1 MGEPWPSS
9 HSPPPAAPPPRSCL
23 TPRQAGRGATIA
35 VPIAGCVPVPTMLRL
50 LLLCV
55 ALGCRAECA
64 APLTFTMLQRTRVS
78 KGSSEFS
85 GNASLDGRLSHLLEG
100 LNVTQVL
107 PLEPPDAWARRREDV
122 TNYLHYF
129 SQLVKLFSKERP
141 INYTQSL
148 CCRLGCQLFP
158 NGTAC
163 SFYEMTLNGT
173 AFLSFHVPNA
183 TWERRWPG
191 RDAVAAYAQRELMK
205 YPTTTQDLQYFLNT
219 TCVSILR
226 AQSAGTEKQSSRSHT
241 PLVLG
246 LILGTLA
253 LLGMAVGIFLCTGG
267 SC

>member
-1 MGEPWPSS
+1 
-9 HSPPPAAPPPRSCL
+9 
-23 TPRQAGRGATIA
+23 
-35 VPIAGCVPVPTMLRL
+35 
-50 LLLCV
+50 
-55 ALGCRAECA
+55 
-64 APLTFTMLQRTRVS
+64 MLQWTRVS
-78 KGSSEFS
+78 NGSLEFS
-85 GNASLDGRLSHLLEG
+85 GNASLDGQLSHILEG

-107 PLEPPDAWARRREDV
+107 ALEPLDAWALWREDV
-122 TNYLHYF
+122 TTYLHHF

-158 NGTAC
+158 NGTAR
-163 SFYEMTLNGT
+163 SFYEVTLNGT

-205 YPTTTQDLQYFLNT
+205 YPPTTQVLQYFLNT
-219 TCVSILR
+219 TCVNILR
-226 AQSAGTEKQSSRSHT
+226 AQIAGTEKQSSRSHA

-246 LILGTLA
+246 LILGTFA